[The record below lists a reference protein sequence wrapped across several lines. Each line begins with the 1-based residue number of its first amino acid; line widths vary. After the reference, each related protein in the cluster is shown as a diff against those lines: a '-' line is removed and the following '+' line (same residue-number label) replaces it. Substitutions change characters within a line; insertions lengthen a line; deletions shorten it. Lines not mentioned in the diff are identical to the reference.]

1 MTGFT
6 IFSTRST
13 VLILP
18 HLVSFPVKALGGKNA
33 SDGNHWY
40 AGFISYLVVLFQT
53 SSYLVTVANFY
64 ADSAACNLCQCK
76 EATGQFVKIIG
87 TANQVIFEAG
97 LFKPQDMK

>member
-33 SDGNHWY
+33 SDGNQWY
-40 AGFISYLVVLFQT
+40 AGFISYLVVLFQNR
-53 SSYLVTVANFY
+53 YLVTIANFY
-64 ADSAACNLCQCK
+64 ADSAAINLCQCK

-87 TANQVIFEAG
+87 TANQVILEAG